1 MTNYKVLRF
10 PSALAVLV
18 AGCSM
23 ISPAT
28 GVASASIGD
37 SVEISTLLSEAKSE
51 ALQLR
56 DDAESMQSFTRSKL
70 SWQSYPGK
78 INEIREHINNTGE
91 LLVKLTGARETGSS
105 WQQQAIDHITPVL
118 KELAANTE
126 ATIEHINEN
135 KTSIHSVQ
143 LADYCRVNYEL
154 AKELAALV
162 GDFVDYGET
171 KAKFEELQKKVGAR

>member
-10 PSALAVLV
+10 PSALAVLM

-56 DDAESMQSFTRSKL
+56 DDAESMQSFMRSKL
-70 SWQSYPGK
+70 SWQSYAGK
-78 INEIREHINNTGE
+78 N
-91 LLVKLTGARETGSS
+91 
-105 WQQQAIDHITPVL
+105 Q
-118 KELAANTE
+118 
-126 ATIEHINEN
+126 
-135 KTSIHSVQ
+135 
-143 LADYCRVNYEL
+143 
-154 AKELAALV
+154 
-162 GDFVDYGET
+162 
-171 KAKFEELQKKVGAR
+171 